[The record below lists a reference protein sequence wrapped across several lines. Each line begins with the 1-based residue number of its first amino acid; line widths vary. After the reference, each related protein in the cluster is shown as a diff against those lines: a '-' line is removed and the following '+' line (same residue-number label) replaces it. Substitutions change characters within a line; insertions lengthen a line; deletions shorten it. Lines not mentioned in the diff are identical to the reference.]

1 MKFVSLFILSLA
13 ITLPTAP
20 VLGQSGLQGQEHDS
34 CSYQRDFCRLKCLP
48 KTCIQDGI
56 NCNEGR
62 QACVKYCAEQF
73 LQADCKSDSS
83 SIEKPGRCKKM
94 VSNYWPGG
102 KMDHNSL
109 KATCSS
115 ESDCLNLI
123 NDLIL
128 LCGASP
134 VCIGQENKKVSA
146 LQAATCAMKD
156 ADRRMKVQNAG
167 CGGYICRT
175 QEGFRGDKEFF
186 LSSFISKENP
196 QGIQKAQAAAKED
209 FLQIC
214 RANLTKPSDLSSCQ
228 AAASVSVT
236 CKYNINIEG
245 DGCLVEDGPAEP
257 TAKPVKKGGS
267 R

>member
-1 MKFVSLFILSLA
+1 MKFVSLFVLCLA
-13 ITLPTAP
+13 TTLLNNPSW
-20 VLGQSGLQGQEHDS
+20 GQSGLEGQEHDS

-48 KTCIQDGI
+48 KSCIQDGI

-73 LQADCKSDSS
+73 LEADCKSDSS
-83 SIEKPGRCKKM
+83 SIQKPGRCKKM

-102 KMDHNSL
+102 KMDQNNL

-134 VCIGQENKKVSA
+134 VCLGSENKKVSA
-146 LQAATCAMKD
+146 LEAATCALKD
-156 ADRRMKVQNAG
+156 ADHRLKVQKAG

-186 LSSFISKENP
+186 LSSLISKENSE
-196 QGIQKAQAAAKED
+196 GLKKAQESAKKD

-214 RANLTKPSDLSSCQ
+214 KANLSKPDDLASCQ
-228 AAASVSVT
+228 AAASVSIS
-236 CKYNINIEG
+236 CKYNFNIEG
-245 DGCLVEDGPAEP
+245 DGCLYEDEPAQP
-257 TAKPVKKGGS
+257 TARPDKKGAS